1 MKTITY
7 TESCNMFFA
16 PVDEIIE
23 ALGNNEG
30 LQGLTSQDVAN
41 IVKSDAVLSF
51 YVENFSSSVVFDK

>member
-1 MKTITY
+1 
-7 TESCNMFFA
+7 MFFA